1 MYKESRKMVLMGLS
15 ARQKQKGLWAGSRRG
30 RMDERAALAHTLP
43 CVRHTAGGK
52 LLWTAG
58 SMAQAP

>member
-1 MYKESRKMVLMGLS
+1 MVLMCLS
-15 ARQKQKGLWAGSRRG
+15 ARQKQNGLWAGSRRG